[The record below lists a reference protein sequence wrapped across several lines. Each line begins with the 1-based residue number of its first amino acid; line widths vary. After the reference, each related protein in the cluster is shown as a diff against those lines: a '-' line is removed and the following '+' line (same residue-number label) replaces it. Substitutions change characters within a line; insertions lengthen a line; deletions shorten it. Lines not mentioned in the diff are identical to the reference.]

1 MEIKTQYNL
10 HLKIKE
16 KLDGFIKTN
25 KIPHIIFYG
34 PNGSG
39 KRNLL
44 IEFINKIYN
53 YDKSKINQYTM
64 FVNCAHGKGISFIR
78 DELKFFAKTNIHKN
92 SDLIKS
98 IILFNADMLT
108 TDAQSALRRCIEKF
122 SNTTRFFIII
132 ENENGLLKPILS
144 RFCNF
149 YVGLPKI
156 NKKTT
161 SLYNLKKENSKNLE
175 YYKKKSLYLKKKL
188 SNTENFTTINSCNN
202 LVNTLYQKG
211 YSCLDIINFIKE
223 DKKNK
228 NKNKFLVYFDIIRT
242 EFRNDKLLMLVI
254 LNLYFMRKN
263 IDLENIMT
271 I

>member
-1 MEIKTQYNL
+1 MEIKNQYDL
-10 HLKIKE
+10 HLKVKK

-149 YVGLPKI
+149 YIGLPKI

-161 SLYNLKKENSKNLE
+161 SLYNLKKEKSKNLE

-188 SNTENFTTINSCNN
+188 NDNTNFTTINSCND
-202 LVNTLYQKG
+202 LVKLLYQKG
-211 YSCLDIINFIKE
+211 YSCLDIINFIMYPITPK
-223 DKKNK
+223 
-228 NKNKFLVYFDIIRT
+228 
-242 EFRNDKLLMLVI
+242 
-254 LNLYFMRKN
+254 
-263 IDLENIMT
+263 
-271 I
+271 